1 MERISIRGF
10 KCFDSVTL
18 QLKSINLLVGQNS
31 IGKSTIIHA
40 ILCMKQD
47 PKHPFSGRYINIGK
61 TSELYNEY
69 TGSDEIEIEAMEGD
83 AVVGEILVRGLDG
96 VVKKFK
102 GLDTNIIYCSAE
114 RIGVQD
120 VYDKPVDAIK
130 IGNRCEYAFAYLSEL
145 SATPFKDE
153 TINYVYEDNTKH
165 TFGGQVDYWLERI
178 LGYTVISEEIEQT
191 ELVRVLFRNNKM
203 ESRLRP
209 KNVGT
214 GVTYIAEIIIAA
226 FSCEPGDMLI
236 IENPEIHLHPSGQAE
251 FVEFL
256 SFISSLGIQVVL
268 ESHSDHIY
276 NGLRRCIH
284 QNLLSPEDVS
294 VYFFKQ
300 NKEGSSDPVHVKIDD
315 EGKATSEDG
324 MFDQIKKDLDVI
336 LGW

>member
-10 KCFDSVTL
+10 KCFDNVTL
-18 QLKSINLLVGQNS
+18 QLKSVNLLVGHNS

-40 ILCMKQD
+40 ILSMKQN
-47 PKHPFSGRYINIGK
+47 PKNPFSGRYINIGK
-61 TSELYNEY
+61 INELYNEY
-69 TGSDEIEIEAMEGD
+69 TGSDEIAIEATND
-83 AVVGEILVRGLDG
+83 DTLVGKVFVQGLDG
-96 VVKKFK
+96 VVKEFK
-102 GLDTNIIYCSAE
+102 TLNTNVVYCSAE

-120 VYDKPVDAIK
+120 VYDKPLDAIK
-130 IGNRCEYAFAYLSEL
+130 IGNRCEYAFAYLSEW

-153 TINYVYEDNTKH
+153 TSNYVYEDNTKH

-178 LGYTVISEEIEQT
+178 LGYTVIAEEIDQT

-226 FSCEPGDMLI
+226 FSCKPGDMLI

-256 SFISSLGIQVVL
+256 SFISSLGIQIVL

-284 QNLLSPEDVS
+284 QGLLSPEDVS

-300 NKEGSSDPVHVKIDD
+300 NKEGSSEPVYVKIDN
-315 EGKATSEDG
+315 EGKAISEDG